1 MTDQTESK
9 LLADLTAVVADL
21 HAGGT
26 QDGESMFMLGAGA
39 DRLCSTRDSETW
51 SAFMTT
57 LLPAD
62 VMALLRHIETEG
74 RAFVEAKQ
82 GSRAY
87 ALQAIAFSLAATTA
101 RQDMTLA
108 GAALLDSV
116 IESALNNYRT
126 HAKPALG

>member
-1 MTDQTESK
+1 MNTQTETQ

-26 QDGESMFMLGAGA
+26 QDGETMFMLGAGA
-39 DRLCSTRDSETW
+39 DRLCSLREAQSW
-51 SAFMTT
+51 SGFKTT
-57 LLPAD
+57 LAPAD
-62 VMALLRHIETEG
+62 IVAVLRQIETEG
-74 RAFVEAKQ
+74 QAFVEARQ

-87 ALQAIAFSLAATTA
+87 ALQALAFSLAAATA
-101 RQDMTLA
+101 KQDITLA

-116 IESALNNYRT
+116 IESALKNYRT